1 MNILV
6 VFAHPNDD
14 SFGSAIK
21 EKIIQGLLVGDHK
34 VQVHDLYRD
43 GFNPI
48 LTKKELLGET
58 KPEENFHVKK
68 YQEDITWSQRIIVI
82 HPVWWCNVPAMLKGY
97 FDRVLSLNFAYE
109 TIRGKRKPLLGGRK
123 GILVQTFD
131 TEKTVDTKK
140 CEDSSFKTVINVW
153 KICGVKDWH
162 RFTMFDVQVSKLEQ
176 REKWL
181 KEAYVLGF
189 MIDR

>member
-6 VFAHPNDD
+6 VFTHPNDD

-21 EKIIQGLLVGDHK
+21 EKITQGLIDADHK

-48 LTKKELLGET
+48 LTKSELLGET
-58 KPEENFHVKK
+58 KPDENFHVKK
-68 YQEDITWSQRIIVI
+68 YQEDIEWSQRIIIV

-97 FDRVLSLNFAYE
+97 FDRVLSLDFAYE
-109 TIRGKRKPLLGGRK
+109 ARKGKRKPMLGGRK

-131 TEKTVDTKK
+131 TEETVEIEK
-140 CEDSSFKTVINVW
+140 CEDTSYKTVINIW
-153 KICGVKDWH
+153 KICGIKDWH
-162 RFTMFDVQVSKLEQ
+162 RFAMFNVQISELEQ

-189 MIDR
+189 MIK